1 MDESVEPLLDNN
13 NIQYPRTERKN
24 KGKLSETTF
33 IPKSKSFA
41 LNLQNYNKDSKT
53 RKIENKFLF
62 KIYLHFF
69 GQIIFI
75 LLMALFGFKNKTL
88 NSILSN
94 NKILFIIFIIII
106 FILLIYPL
114 KYEQILKNPPYNYI
128 YLTLFTISI
137 SYVICKILISFNSN
151 LIEAGAILF
160 IIQLLYLI
168 IDSYISKNDKL
179 DLVNSSAFMGL
190 CLLFIG
196 SILYFIKKVN
206 FLNLIFIICIILLFG
221 IYLIYDMNLILL
233 NTRRN
238 FEENDYILATIYL
251 YIDIFQTIGELIIKF
266 YNSCEP
272 EKKPIKKHN
281 PVSMIYTGEEEYE
294 NLYNQK
300 EEEKKKEDKDDKVE
314 IKRTSSHKEFK
325 LDPNKIIKE
334 NEVEENEESEDEKEK
349 EKEKNI
355 EHDNSFKRLNSGEKL
370 IFENKEEK
378 DN

>member
-75 LLMALFGFKNKTL
+75 LLMTLFGFKNKTL

-300 EEEKKKEDKDDKVE
+300 EEEKKKEDKDDKIE

-334 NEVEENEESEDEKEK
+334 NEVEENEESENEKEK
-349 EKEKNI
+349 EKSI
-355 EHDNSFKRLNSGEKL
+355 ERDNSFKRLNSGEKL

>member
-75 LLMALFGFKNKTL
+75 LLMALFGFKNRTL

-349 EKEKNI
+349 EKNI

-378 DN
+378 DT

>member
-349 EKEKNI
+349 EKNI

>member
-75 LLMALFGFKNKTL
+75 LLMALFGFKNRTL

-349 EKEKNI
+349 EKNI